1 MSGRGELR
9 LSHAARPDAVRPL
22 RHALRGFLDALELD
36 GDLRDDVLTA
46 VGEALA
52 NSVEH
57 AYDER
62 EPAGTLEL
70 YVRTD
75 DEAGPT
81 LLVDVIDRGHF
92 IDRELRAGRGLGLR
106 IVRAIARTVSIDT
119 EGGTRV
125 RMIFDARPS
134 AAPSR

>member
-1 MSGRGELR
+1 MTGRCELR
-9 LSHAARPDAVRPL
+9 LNCAATPDVVRPL
-22 RHALRGFLDALELD
+22 RHALRSFLEAIELDA
-36 GDLRDDVLTA
+36 DLSEDILTA

-52 NSVEH
+52 NAVEH

-62 EPAGTLEL
+62 EPGSVEL

-75 DEAGPT
+75 PDAAET
-81 LLVDVIDRGHF
+81 LLVDVVDRGSF
-92 IDRELRAGRGLGLR
+92 IARDLRPGRGLGLR

-125 RMIFDARPS
+125 QMIFDARP

>member
-1 MSGRGELR
+1 MSGRCELR
-9 LSHAARPDAVRPL
+9 LNHAARPGAVRPL
-22 RHALRGFLDALELD
+22 RHALRGFLEALELD
-36 GDLRDDVLTA
+36 GELRDDVLTA

-52 NSVEH
+52 NAVEH

-62 EPAGTLEL
+62 EPGTLEL

-75 DEAGPT
+75 DETGPA
-81 LLVDVIDRGHF
+81 LLVDVIDRGRF

-119 EGGTRV
+119 EDGTRV

-134 AAPSR
+134 PARSR